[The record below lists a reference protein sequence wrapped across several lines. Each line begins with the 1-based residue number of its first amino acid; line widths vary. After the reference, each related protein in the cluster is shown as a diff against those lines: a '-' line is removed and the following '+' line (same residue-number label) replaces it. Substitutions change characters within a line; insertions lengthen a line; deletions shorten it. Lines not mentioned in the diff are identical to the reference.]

1 MCRLFGLIADRPV
14 TVVRSMLQASRSL
27 TQQSARSHDGWG
39 IGYYMAGVAVL
50 HKEPVQASL
59 SPQFADIA
67 RDSRSQLFVAHLRD
81 RTIGAV
87 AHENTHPFE
96 RANWLLAQQGGLGA
110 AWHRRIKDEIG
121 WTSVRGQ
128 TSGELLLA
136 WLFQRASTLPP
147 HQHEQAITATLREL
161 CAAPAAIKSANLVL
175 TTGEQLYAFRFAP
188 TSMRSARSMFLGGE
202 PVWWSPPSRSQAT
215 PRAGSHS
222 ITAPSSLRHTPGRS
236 HAAPHGR
243 W

>member
-14 TVVRSMLQASRSL
+14 TIVRSMLQAPRSL

-67 RDSRSQLFVAHLRD
+67 RGSRSHLFVAHLRD

-110 AWHRRIKDEIG
+110 AWHRRIEG
-121 WTSVRGQ
+121 
-128 TSGELLLA
+128 
-136 WLFQRASTLPP
+136 
-147 HQHEQAITATLREL
+147 
-161 CAAPAAIKSANLVL
+161 
-175 TTGEQLYAFRFAP
+175 
-188 TSMRSARSMFLGGE
+188 
-202 PVWWSPPSRSQAT
+202 
-215 PRAGSHS
+215 
-222 ITAPSSLRHTPGRS
+222 
-236 HAAPHGR
+236 
-243 W
+243 